1 MSQEKCTTMPMQ
13 FFFGGGEG
21 VRGGWWAKE
30 VCWGICASRESS
42 VNTVY
47 MGYYLLQKVTI
58 AAGQNKILAHLICR
72 LSFKI
77 EI

>member
-1 MSQEKCTTMPMQ
+1 MSQEKSTTMPMQ
-13 FFFGGGEG
+13 FFFFFFWGGG
-21 VRGGWWAKE
+21 GGGQKTC
-30 VCWGICASRESS
+30 VGGICASRET